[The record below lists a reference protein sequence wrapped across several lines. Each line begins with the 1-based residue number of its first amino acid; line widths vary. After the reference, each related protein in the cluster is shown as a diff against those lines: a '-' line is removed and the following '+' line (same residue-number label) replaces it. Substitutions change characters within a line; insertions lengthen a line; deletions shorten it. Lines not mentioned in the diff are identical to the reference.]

1 MCEHAPSDMFM
12 RGGHAMTTRDW
23 QQGFSAA
30 VEAARSSTVRVHRQR
45 GWSTSGTVVAEDLV
59 VTSQHALR
67 NADDASIVDD
77 QGAER
82 SAQLVGTDA
91 GSDIAL
97 LRVEGGGLTP
107 PRFAAHD
114 GLQVGQ
120 FALALGRPGKAIR
133 ASLRIIGLLS
143 DEVQT
148 PSGGR
153 IERYIESDRGLPPGF
168 RGGPLVDVEGQVIG
182 MNTDALLR
190 GCDLALPHATVS
202 RVVAELVAHGRMRR
216 AYLGVA
222 TQPLRLPAALRETL
236 KQRSG
241 ALVVD
246 LADNGPARDA
256 GIRFGDVIVALDSIQ
271 VRGPRELAAALA
283 DRVGANVSV
292 QYVRGGQVE
301 SVQLTLAERA

>member
-1 MCEHAPSDMFM
+1 MDVRASATRHVVS
-12 RGGHAMTTRDW
+12 MTTLDL
-23 QQGFSAA
+23 QQGFAAA
-30 VEAARSSTVRVHRQR
+30 VQAAGASTVRIERER
-45 GWSTSGTVVAEDLV
+45 AMATSGTVFSEDVV

-67 NADDASIVDD
+67 HADDAKIVDA
-77 QGAER
+77 QGVER
-82 SAQLVGTDA
+82 TAQLVGVDA
-91 GSDIAL
+91 GTDLAV
-97 LRVEGGGLTP
+97 LRVEGGGLTA

-114 GLQVGQ
+114 TLQVGQ
-120 FALALGRPGKAIR
+120 FAIALGRPGVAIR

-148 PSGGR
+148 PQGGR

-168 RGGPLVDVEGQVIG
+168 RGGPLVNAEGLVIG

-190 GCDLALPHATVS
+190 GCDLTLPHSTLA

-216 AYLGVA
+216 GYLGVA

-246 LADNGPARDA
+246 VADGGPAHTA
-256 GIRFGDVIVALDSIQ
+256 GLRFGDVIVAIDAAQ
-271 VRGPRELAAALA
+271 VRGPRELSALLA
-283 DRVGANVSV
+283 DRIGTPVSV
-292 QYVRGGQVE
+292 KYVRAGQQE
-301 SVQLTLAERA
+301 SVQVTLAERG

>member
-1 MCEHAPSDMFM
+1 
-12 RGGHAMTTRDW
+12 MTTLDW

-30 VEAARSSTVRVHRQR
+30 VEAARSSTVRICANERQR

-67 NADDASIVDD
+67 HADDASIVDD
-77 QGAER
+77 QGVAR

-91 GSDIAL
+91 GTDLAL

-107 PRFAAHD
+107 PPFAAHD

-120 FALALGRPGKAIR
+120 FALALGRPGTQIR

-153 IERYIESDRGLPPGF
+153 VERYIESDRGLPPGF
-168 RGGPLVDVEGQVIG
+168 RGGPLVDARGQVIG

-190 GCDLALPHATVS
+190 GCDLTLPHVTLQ

-222 TQPLRLPAALRETL
+222 TQPLRLPAALRDTL
-236 KQRSG
+236 EQRSG

-246 LADNGPARDA
+246 VADIGPARA
-256 GIRFGDVIVALDSIQ
+256 SGLRFGDVIVAIDTAQ

-283 DRVGANVSV
+283 DRVAANVNV
-292 QYVRGGQVE
+292 KYVRGGEVE
-301 SVQLTLAERA
+301 SVQLTLAERV